1 MNLTEDQ
8 INEKLAKY
16 TSGMTTYIKQRAEI
30 NLVQFKD
37 TIDLISETFGKDLA
51 KPANERWQ
59 EELKWHNTINAMSQR
74 FHSIC
79 MNIAALPYV
88 SQIYTMEP
96 DTYLGEYKIDKYR
109 IGIISASDI
118 LAIVCFTT
126 YDPTDKNGYGAPR
139 NNPIHVLITKDH
151 SILILFVREARQIS
165 DSKYEKKCLYSNVIT
180 IDPDRIIQLSLNKCK
195 NDIELIKDNIMP
207 AKMGYYMFAMF
218 QSITDLV
225 NHRFEKNSNE
235 PISDLEIR
243 LDFDGYYVDK
253 DGCLVCE
260 GI

>member
-8 INEKLAKY
+8 IHEKLTEY
-16 TSGMTTYIKQRAEI
+16 TSGMTAYIKQRAEI

-37 TIDLISETFGKDLA
+37 TIDLISETFGKDFT
-51 KPANERWQ
+51 KPADERWQ
-59 EELKWHNTINAMSQR
+59 EELKWHNTMNAMSHR
-74 FHSIC
+74 FYNIC
-79 MNIAALPYV
+79 MNIAKLPYV

-96 DTYLGEYKIDKYR
+96 DTYLSEYKIHKYN

-126 YDPTDKNGYGAPR
+126 YDPTDKNRWGAPR
-139 NNPIHVLITKDH
+139 NNPIDVLITKDH
-151 SILILFVREARQIS
+151 KILILFAREARQIS
-165 DSKYEKKCLYSNVIT
+165 DNKYEKLCLYSNAI
-180 IDPDRIIQLSLNKCK
+180 IIRPDQIMQLPLDRCRH
-195 NDIELIKDNIMP
+195 DIELIKDNIMP

-235 PISDLEIR
+235 PISNLEIR
-243 LDFDGYYVDK
+243 LDFNGFYVDK
-253 DGCLVCE
+253 DGCLVDE
-260 GI
+260 V

>member
-1 MNLTEDQ
+1 MNLNEDQ
-8 INEKLAKY
+8 IHEKLTEY
-16 TSGMTTYIKQRAEI
+16 TSGMTAYIKQRAEI

-37 TIDLISETFGKDLA
+37 TIDLISKTFGKDLA

-59 EELKWHNTINAMSQR
+59 EELKWHNTMNVMSQR
-74 FHSIC
+74 FRNIC

-88 SQIYTMEP
+88 SQMYTMEP
-96 DTYLGEYKIDKYR
+96 DTYLSEYKIDKYN
-109 IGIISASDI
+109 IGIISTSDI

-126 YDPTDKNGYGAPR
+126 YDPTDKNRYGAPR

-165 DSKYEKKCLYSNVIT
+165 DNKYEKLCLYSNAI
-180 IDPDRIIQLSLNKCK
+180 IIEPDQIMQVPLNKCK
-195 NDIELIKDNIMP
+195 NAVELIRDNTMP

-218 QSITDLV
+218 QYITDLA

-253 DGCLVCE
+253 DGCLVS
-260 GI
+260 

>member
-1 MNLTEDQ
+1 MNLIEDQ
-8 INEKLAKY
+8 INEKLTEY
-16 TSGMTTYIKQRAEI
+16 TSGMTAYIKQRAEI

-51 KPANERWQ
+51 IPANERWQ
-59 EELKWHNTINAMSQR
+59 EELKWYNTMNAMSQR
-74 FHSIC
+74 FYNIC
-79 MNIAALPYV
+79 MNIATLPYV

-96 DTYLGEYKIDKYR
+96 DIYLSEYKINKYN
-109 IGIISASDI
+109 IGIISVSDI

-126 YDPTDKNGYGAPR
+126 YDPTDKNRWGAPR
-139 NNPIHVLITKDH
+139 NNPIDVLITKDH
-151 SILILFVREARQIS
+151 RILILFAREARQIS
-165 DSKYEKKCLYSNVIT
+165 DNKYEKLCLYSNAI
-180 IDPDRIIQLSLNKCK
+180 IIRPDQIIQLPLDKCRR
-195 NDIELIKDNIMP
+195 DIELIKDNIMP

-243 LDFDGYYVDK
+243 LDFNGFYVDK
-253 DGCLVCE
+253 DGCLVNE
-260 GI
+260 VI